1 MPATRLDPAAF
12 FARAATLLDTPPHAL
27 VEAQLRRGA
36 EVLGRRGMLCLASRA
51 AVFIEDEALRPGRHH
66 RLDSRDLR
74 AIGETDTYLG
84 TEFSLLLAEGPVTL
98 SHLHADDRVVVR
110 GWLDATR
117 RLREATE
124 AAVARTTLVT
134 VLRRRAEVLASAAL
148 PAPTAAPP
156 ALAPPPPSSTPA
168 APAVEAEPAPIELP
182 DDAVPA
188 LAEPPPDDDGE
199 DGVGWG
205 KIVVALLFAAY
216 TVWHFW

>member
-27 VEAQLRRGA
+27 VEAQLRRGT
-36 EVLGRRGMLCLASRA
+36 EVLGRRGMLCLATRA

-66 RLDSRDLR
+66 RLDGRDLR
-74 AIGETDTYLG
+74 AVGETDTYLG

-124 AAVARTTLVT
+124 AASARAALLT
-134 VLRRRAEVLASAAL
+134 VLRRRAAVLASAAL
-148 PAPTAAPP
+148 PPPAAPP
-156 ALAPPPPSSTPA
+156 RALAPPPPPAPALPPAEVEPAVSAPPDEA
-168 APAVEAEPAPIELP
+168 APTLAEPAP
-182 DDAVPA
+182 DDA
-188 LAEPPPDDDGE
+188 AEDA
-199 DGVGWG
+199 VGWG